1 MPTSLDY
8 ALMPTNA
15 AGVKTQSTYLPVSES
30 ASGEKTG
37 EWSYFD
43 KEGNDHKAFL
53 LPVRDPE
60 YHIHRMK
67 SYNVPEFSR
76 NAVQTTPESLKEVI
90 YNDGA
95 TQKVVYKE

>member
-1 MPTSLDY
+1 L
-8 ALMPTNA
+8 
-15 AGVKTQSTYLPVSES
+15 VV
-30 ASGEKTG
+30 ASRRDDG
-37 EWSYFD
+37 SYSRPYIAYFD